1 MMATRSDRFEG
12 TLAKWNDGRGFGFI
26 SPDGGGPQVFVHV
39 RAFPQRSTVPPIG
52 EKLSYEVEL
61 NAEGKTRARY
71 VRVVGTKELPR
82 YGRSTSSLVSY
93 LAIVAFIVLYLVVSL
108 LWHPSIWIAA
118 LYIGASLLCFA
129 IYAIDKSAALEGRWR
144 VSESALLLLG
154 LAGGW
159 PGAIVAQ
166 QLLRHK
172 TKKRSFQAAFAGS
185 IIVNILAFVLLTSPA
200 FASLLVSTY

>member
-1 MMATRSDRFEG
+1 MMATRSDRYEG
-12 TLAKWNDGRGFGFI
+12 TLANWNDGRGFGFI
-26 SPDGGGPQVFVHV
+26 SPDAGGPQVFVHV
-39 RAFPQRSTVPPIG
+39 RAFPQGAKVPAIG
-52 EKLSYEVEL
+52 EKLSYEVEQT
-61 NAEGKTRARY
+61 AEGKTRARY

-82 YGRSTSSLVSY
+82 YGRATASLVSY
-93 LAIVAFIVLYLVVSL
+93 LAIVAFIVLYLMVSL
-108 LWHPSIWIAA
+108 LWHPSLWIAV
-118 LYIGASLLCFA
+118 LYFGASLLCFA

-166 QLLRHK
+166 QVLRHK
-172 TKKRSFQAAFAGS
+172 TKKRGFQAAFAGS

-200 FASLLVSTY
+200 FAALVASA